1 MPRPN
6 SRHRIRTETDQELFE
21 FHQPDEVLRL
31 EDLVGDGTATDP
43 ESALDRHETA
53 LCLHRALSALPALW
67 RQVLYRT
74 CIEDEAAA
82 DTAALIGI
90 REDEVATIAAAA
102 RGFLRARL
110 REAGLA
116 VPIAEDDCVDLEIA
130 RAMRLPLPIDER
142 RRVAAALSE
151 GSTGTTA

>member
-1 MPRPN
+1 VPAPRTF
-6 SRHRIRTETDQELFE
+6 RT
-21 FHQPDEVLRL
+21 
-31 EDLVGDGTATDP
+31 A
-43 ESALDRHETA
+43 
-53 LCLHRALSALPALW
+53 RALA
-67 RQVLYRT
+67 QVLYRT

-82 DTAALIGI
+82 NTALIGI

-116 VPIAEDDCVDLEIA
+116 VPIAEDDCVDSEIA

>member
-1 MPRPN
+1 M
-6 SRHRIRTETDQELFE
+6 
-21 FHQPDEVLRL
+21 LRL

-116 VPIAEDDCVDLEIA
+116 VPIAEDDCVDSEIA